1 MRFTARR
8 SLLITAI
15 LLATVYASPA
25 QEPKFLDKDPYYWLD
40 QLKSPNARTRRAG
53 AFALGKLGT
62 ATYQYRGITA
72 LVEHV
77 VDPENDAEVRDAA
90 AYALGEIA
98 LDLRQRRHR
107 RELADVWTGA
117 GDTLLQ
123 ALSED
128 KDARVRRSAA
138 FAVGGFG
145 EAGTSGRRQLQ
156 TALKNQSPGVRQNA
170 AWALG
175 QLGQTEALETLQ
187 ALAKVIGDEDQQVRR
202 DAAAAVGD
210 IGRLGGRYKKP
221 APNPAVS
228 ALLQLLRKDKDAVI
242 RKTAID
248 SLVNAVTEQ
257 DKGGAADLRRLL
269 DDKDPEIARGAA
281 LALGNI
287 GGAEADPAV
296 PRLREV
302 LNKGDGLM
310 RIQASAALANVG
322 EGAAPAVPDLVRA
335 FDDKE
340 PQIRRNIAIALRN
353 IGPEASSAIPSLA
366 RHLRSDEPDEEVRRY
381 SAEAL
386 GHMRG
391 ADVVS
396 VVPDIL
402 RAVKDDKAAT
412 VRQRAV
418 DALFYVPDLEAHGI
432 VRAFEAVLE
441 EKDVNQAMVRY
452 DAARCLANRLR
463 DKAPDKAVDV
473 LLEMLK
479 DEHLKIYKGAGTDV
493 TGSSVEGAKGGASVA
508 LNVGGDARFLAA
520 QALAQIGARKA
531 GRPDVIRA
539 LKEAAKSKDEELS
552 KAAEKALEVIDRK

>member
-1 MRFTARR
+1 MQFTRRRF
-8 SLLITAI
+8 LLIGFF
-15 LLATVYASPA
+15 LLAAASLSPA
-25 QEPKFLDKDPYYWLD
+25 QEAKFLDKDPNYWLD
-40 QLKSPNARTRRAG
+40 QLKSPTARTRRAG

-62 ATYQYRGITA
+62 ATYQYHGVPP

-77 VDPENDAEVRDAA
+77 VDPEKEAEVRDAA
-90 AYALGEIA
+90 AYALGEIGLA
-98 LDLRQRRHR
+98 LRPHR
-107 RELADVWTGA
+107 PELAKVWTGA

-128 KDARVRRSAA
+128 IDARVRRSAA

-145 EAGTSGRRQLQ
+145 PAAASGHKQLR
-156 TALKNQSPGVRQNA
+156 TALKDKSPGVRQNA

-175 QLGQTEALETLQ
+175 QIGQTEALETLKL
-187 ALAKVIGDEDQQVRR
+187 LAEVIGDADPQVRR

-210 IGRLGGRYKKP
+210 IGRLGGRYSKP
-221 APNPAVS
+221 APNPAAG
-228 ALLQLLRKDKDAVI
+228 ALLQLLAKEKDAVI
-242 RKTAID
+242 RQTAID

-257 DKGGAADLRRLL
+257 DKGGAPELRRLL
-269 DDKDPEIARGAA
+269 KDKDPEIARGAA

-287 GGAEADPAV
+287 GGAEAGPAV
-296 PRLREV
+296 PILQDA
-302 LNKGDGLM
+302 LNKGDEGT

-322 EGAAPAVPDLVRA
+322 PGAVATVPDLVRA
-335 FDDKE
+335 FGDKE
-340 PQIRRNIAIALRN
+340 PKVRRNVALALRN
-353 IGPEASSAIPSLA
+353 IGPEASSAIPALA
-366 RHLRSDEPDEEVRRY
+366 RRLRRDEPDEEVRRY

-386 GHMRG
+386 GQMRG
-391 ADVVS
+391 EDIVS
-396 VVPDIL
+396 VIPDIL
-402 RAVKDDKAAT
+402 KAVKDDKEPT

-432 VRAFEAVLE
+432 VRAFEAVLA
-441 EKDVNQAMVRY
+441 EKDINHVMVRY

-463 DKAPDKAVDV
+463 DKAPEKAVDV
-473 LLEMLK
+473 LLEMLN

-520 QALAQIGARKA
+520 QALAQIGAPKA
-531 GRPDVIRA
+531 KRQDVIRA

-552 KAAEKALEVIDRK
+552 KAAEKALERIGAK